1 MSRWKVILKKDS
13 GNITI
18 DYFNSKR
25 EADKEVEYRYNL
37 CRHLGYSADLL
48 YEVVKEPSSRKN

>member
-1 MSRWKVILKKDS
+1 MSRWKVILKKEY
-13 GNITI
+13 GNVIL
-18 DYFNSKR
+18 DYFNSKK
-25 EADKEVEYRYNL
+25 EAEKEIEYRYNL